1 MAKNSNRLKSQRKM
15 KKIEPTPE
23 FRPEQI
29 RIVAGLGNP
38 GLAYRNTYHNVGFL
52 ALDYFSGET
61 PENEWHKSKNFSYLK
76 TGKLILVKPG
86 IFMNESGEALKQAL
100 RYFKAKP
107 ENLLV
112 VHDDSDI
119 ELGKYKIGFSR
130 GAAGHRGVAS
140 VINNLKTNN
149 FWRLRI
155 GVRNR
160 RGKAGDFV
168 LEKIKH
174 PEEKILASVLQH
186 LRKIL
191 DISDS
196 N

>member
-1 MAKNSNRLKSQRKM
+1 MAKNSNRLMSRRKI
-15 KKIEPTPE
+15 KILEPAPE

-29 RIVAGLGNP
+29 KIVAGLGNP
-38 GLAYRNTYHNVGFL
+38 GLAYGNTYHNVGFL
-52 ALDYFSGET
+52 ALDYLSLGT
-61 PENEWHKSKNFSYLK
+61 PENEWRKSKKFSYLK
-76 TGKLILVKPG
+76 VDKLILVKPG
-86 IFMNESGEALKQAL
+86 VFMNKSGEALKQAL
-100 RYFKAKP
+100 RYFKTKP

-119 ELGKYKIGFSR
+119 ELGKYKIAFSR

-140 VINNLKTNN
+140 VINNLKTND
-149 FWRLRI
+149 FWRVRI

-168 LEKIKH
+168 LEKIKR
-174 PEEKILASVLQH
+174 PEEKILAPVLQY
-186 LRKIL
+186 LGKIL
-191 DISDS
+191 DISGS